1 MIGTTTGSIAV
12 VSVGI
17 LKVFTA
23 ILEGA
28 EDLEVEIVEVEED
41 EEDEDET
48 TTLKPHGT
56 LIPAGR
62 DLGRVIVLVGVQL
75 EETTKLIP
83 QGVENWLGRLIGT
96 VMVVVGVQIDE
107 EEEEEVFVV
116 SANELVV
123 EFETELVLVSVV
135 ILFAIE
141 LSIEDAAAKLI
152 PQGGVMLVG
161 RL

>member
-28 EDLEVEIVEVEED
+28 EDLEVEVEVVED

-107 EEEEEVFVV
+107 EEEEEVLVV